1 MNSSSRYMHEDHW
14 HMQLIERAI
23 TNVRRSL
30 IRCTNWSYHSGT
42 KRLIAPCLR
51 ALKMWMSL
59 DGHTYS
65 GLDLV
70 RDGITLLLLQSI
82 LVMSNAEA
90 YASLFDKNQVAQ
102 ALISYMLC
110 NATISAHL

>member
-1 MNSSSRYMHEDHW
+1 
-14 HMQLIERAI
+14 
-23 TNVRRSL
+23 
-30 IRCTNWSYHSGT
+30 
-42 KRLIAPCLR
+42 
-51 ALKMWMSL
+51 
-59 DGHTYS
+59 
-65 GLDLV
+65 V